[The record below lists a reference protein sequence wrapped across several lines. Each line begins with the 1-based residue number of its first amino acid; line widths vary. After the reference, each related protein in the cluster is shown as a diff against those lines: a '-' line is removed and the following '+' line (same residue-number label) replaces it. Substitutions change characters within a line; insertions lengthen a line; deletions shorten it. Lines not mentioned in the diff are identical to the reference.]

1 MMQATFQ
8 RSLAT
13 LDEVFAF
20 IERFFDGNPADE
32 KSLYAIK
39 LVVEELFTNMVK
51 FNPTGPATVEMELKR
66 LDDAVEVRMSD
77 REPEPFDVTRP
88 SPLDPEAPVE
98 KREESGMGLFL
109 VQQFVDSLDYSY
121 RDGTSTITFVKR
133 LG

>member
-1 MMQATFQ
+1 MQASFQ
-8 RSLAT
+8 RSMAT

-20 IERFFDGNPADE
+20 IERFFDAEKVDE
-32 KSLYAIK
+32 KTLYAIN

-66 LDDAVEVRMSD
+66 LDDAVEVRLSD
-77 REPEPFDVTRP
+77 REPEPFDVTKP
-88 SPLDPEAPVE
+88 SSVDPEAPIE
-98 KREESGMGLFL
+98 KRESSGMGLFL